1 MPFDHWF
8 SLDIGHGVGMSNSSF
23 NLSESFFSGIQ
34 NLSIILTVASVY
46 SHRELR
52 GILFPP
58 GSHLHLLFV
67 DLW

>member
-8 SLDIGHGVGMSNSSF
+8 SLDIGHSVGMSDSSF

-34 NLSIILTVASVY
+34 KLSIILTVASVY
-46 SHRELR
+46 SQRELR

-58 GSHLHLLFV
+58 GCLPHLSLV
-67 DLW
+67 DW

>member
-46 SHRELR
+46 SQIELR

-58 GSHLHLLFV
+58 GSRPHFSVV
-67 DLW
+67 DW